1 MREKTL
7 NLLGMM
13 RRAGAISL
21 GENQSAESLRA
32 GKAKL
37 LLLASDVADN
47 ARRKAENLSEG
58 RNVQRVPLPFDR
70 DELGKA
76 LGVGSCS
83 VAVVTDLGFADALM
97 QLLQA
102 QWPEDFGEAAA
113 AVRKRSEKAARRKTQ
128 KGSKREG
135 TRRTNV

>member
-21 GENQSAESLRA
+21 GENQSADSLRA
-32 GKAKL
+32 GKAKH